1 MCGGDESIY
10 NSVLPQL
17 QAMGKASFHLGGVGQ
32 GTKMKLIVN
41 MVMGTMMGA
50 FSEGMALCDATGI
63 SQDSLLQVILDTL
76 LILIF
81 YCKHIYTHVHT
92 LYVCRR
98 NLYDKYL

>member
-10 NSVLPQL
+10 KSVLPQL

-63 SQDSLLQVILDTL
+63 SQDSLLQVILY
-76 LILIF
+76 ILIF
-81 YCKHIYTHVHT
+81 YYTYIHTYIHTYIRKHHVC
-92 LYVCRR
+92 LS
-98 NLYDKYL
+98 KQSI